1 LEKLAVI
8 FPVGEEASFIIGLK
22 TPKLA
27 PAEHAQKDH
36 LMIYLFTTR
45 TSSMKE
51 LEIWYYDYYYG
62 SLLCLHSQLALGEE
76 RFTNTGTFTFL
87 SE

>member
-1 LEKLAVI
+1 LAVI
-8 FPVGEEASFIIGLK
+8 FSVGEEASFIIGLK
-22 TPKLA
+22 TPKLE
-27 PAEHAQKDH
+27 PAKNAQKDH

-45 TSSMKE
+45 TSSMRE

-76 RFTNTGTFTFL
+76 WFTNTGTFTFL